1 MIYNGILY
9 DGNDNLMKLC
19 INNTFNAIC
28 YINKQRYNI
37 RISDNCIFIGE
48 DEFIYRVHKKETEII
63 VIGVEIPGFFSWL
76 LPCLFPRKFF
86 ILTNKQQV

>member
-9 DGNDNLMKLC
+9 DGNDNSMKLC
-19 INNTFNAIC
+19 INNNYNAIC
-28 YINKQRYNI
+28 FINNKRYITHI
-37 RISDNCIFIGE
+37 FDNCIFIGE
-48 DEFIYRVHKKETEII
+48 NEFIYKVHKNETEII

-76 LPCLFPRKFF
+76 FPCLFPRKFF